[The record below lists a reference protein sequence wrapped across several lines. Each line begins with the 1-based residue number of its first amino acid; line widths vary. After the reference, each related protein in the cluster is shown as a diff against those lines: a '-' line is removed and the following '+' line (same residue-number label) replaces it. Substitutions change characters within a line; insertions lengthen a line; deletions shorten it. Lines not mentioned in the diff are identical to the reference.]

1 MADAGT
7 GSQPLM
13 SMSAAALPRPAT
25 VLAGNRGVLR
35 WVMALV
41 LPFFAGVSVLFAALI
56 WQVPLDDAHWLL
68 AFLVFFIQHPGRWS
82 HRADLGGQIITPWLV
97 TAALLLVIG
106 LVTNNIH
113 RFSSREVYTWF
124 LLTPVLQAAV
134 LYLLPRALGAL
145 IRLWRREHRVLVIG
159 ANATGLGFGRALE
172 KDPLAHSRVIGY
184 FDDRRQPRDG
194 GAVQG
199 GIESAGRLADVAR
212 AASEERIDQIYVALP
227 LVPNSRVAALVES
240 LRNSTAS
247 VYLLPDISAV
257 ELIQPRVDTHAGY
270 PIVGLC
276 ESPLQGVMGV
286 VKRAFDIAFSL
297 AALLAVMPLLI
308 AIALAVR
315 LSSSGPAL
323 FKQRRFG
330 LDGSEIVVWKF
341 RTMTVQEDGA
351 SAHTQVVRNDPR
363 VTPLGAFLRRTSL
376 DELPQLFNVLQG
388 TMSLVGPRPHAIRV
402 NENYR
407 HLIDGYMIRHKVR
420 PGLTGWAQVNGARGG
435 DDLPSMERRTAY
447 DLEYLRNW
455 SFAFDLK
462 IILLSFRALLRDP
475 AAF

>member
-7 GSQPLM
+7 GSQPLI
-13 SMSAAALPRPAT
+13 SMGATAAPAPAT

-35 WVMALV
+35 WVAALV
-41 LPFFAGVSVLFAALI
+41 LPLVAGASVLLAALL
-56 WQVPLDDAHWLL
+56 WQAPLDDAHWLA

-82 HRADLGGQIITPWLV
+82 HRADPGAQVVTPWLLTSAV
-97 TAALLLVIG
+97 LLAVG
-106 LVTNNIH
+106 FVTNSVH
-113 RFSSREVYTWF
+113 RFGSHEVYTWF
-124 LLTPVLQAAV
+124 LLTPVLQVAA
-134 LYLLPRALGAL
+134 LYLLPHTLGAL

-172 KDPLAHSRVIGY
+172 SDPLAHSRVIGY
-184 FDDRRQPRDG
+184 FDDRREPRQGAG
-194 GAVQG
+194 GHLRP
-199 GIESAGRLADVAR
+199 AGRLADVAR
-212 AASEERIDQIYVALP
+212 AAREERIDQIYLALP
-227 LVPNSRVAALVES
+227 LVPDSRVAALVES

-247 VYLLPDISAV
+247 VYLLPDISGV
-257 ELIQPRVDTHAGY
+257 ELMQPRVDTHAGY

-286 VKRAFDIAFSL
+286 VKRAFDVVFSI
-297 AALLAVMPLLI
+297 AALLAVMPLLF
-308 AIALAVR
+308 AIALAIR
-315 LSSSGPAL
+315 LTSAGPAL

-341 RTMTVQEDGA
+341 RTMTVLEDGA
-351 SAHTQVVRNDPR
+351 TAHTQAVRNDPR

-388 TMSLVGPRPHAIRV
+388 TMSIVGPRPHAIRV

-435 DDLPSMERRTAY
+435 DDLPAMQRRTAY

-462 IILLSFRALLRDP
+462 IILLSFRALLNDP

>member
-1 MADAGT
+1 
-7 GSQPLM
+7 M
-13 SMSAAALPRPAT
+13 SMSAAAAPAPAT
-25 VLAGNRGVLR
+25 ILAGNRGVLR
-35 WVMALV
+35 WVTALV
-41 LPFFAGVSVLFAALI
+41 LPFVAGISVLLSALV
-56 WQVPLDDAHWLL
+56 WQVPLDDSHWLL

-82 HRADLGGQIITPWLV
+82 HRIDLGAQIVTPWLL
-97 TAALLLVIG
+97 TAATVLVVG
-106 LVTNNIH
+106 LVTHNMH
-113 RFSSREVYTWF
+113 RFGSREVYTWF
-124 LLTPVLQAAV
+124 LLMPMLQAVV
-134 LYLLPRALGAL
+134 LYLLPRALGTL
-145 IRLWRREHRVLVIG
+145 VRLWRREHRVLVIG

-172 KDPLAHSRVIGY
+172 SDPLAHSRVIGY

-194 GAVQG
+194 APHG
-199 GIESAGRLADVAR
+199 GVESAGRLADVAR

-227 LVPNSRVAALVES
+227 LVANSRVAALVDS

-276 ESPLQGVMGV
+276 ESPLQGVMGI
-286 VKRAFDIAFSL
+286 VKRAFDIVFSL

-308 AIALAVR
+308 VIALAVR
-315 LSSSGPAL
+315 LTSHGPAL
-323 FKQRRFG
+323 FGQRRFG

-341 RTMTVQEDGA
+341 RTMTVLEDGA
-351 SAHTQVVRNDPR
+351 STHTQVVRNDPR
-363 VTPLGAFLRRTSL
+363 ITPLGAFLRRTSL

-435 DDLPSMERRTAY
+435 DDLPSMKRRTAY

-455 SFAFDLK
+455 SFGFDMK

-475 AAF
+475 AAY